1 MTPTTTARSHSDP
14 ETARLERMREQAP
27 LAFEGAA
34 RQTVRKAVQRIAG
47 TATSLSDVV
56 HPLILESGLARS
68 S

>member
-1 MTPTTTARSHSDP
+1 
-14 ETARLERMREQAP
+14 MREQAP

-34 RQTVRKAVQRIAG
+34 RQTVRKAVERIAG